1 MYAQTV
7 APQWGSNRW
16 ESNMNVLCPLGITT
30 SLMWEEGSPL
40 SDIWP
45 LQIPAAIH
53 VDTFMELLDGIKWRN
68 MVGGEEEN
76 LSLPL
81 LLLEPNQRT
90 LLELSIWCPLL
101 GFEYSKIR
109 PGAVRGN
116 CGKLTTSLGVFPIL
130 IFCCFPFRILTWWL
144 HEFCSGF
151 LVELSGR
158 YKVECAYSI
167 LSWTKT

>member
-1 MYAQTV
+1 MCFTFL
-7 APQWGSNRW
+7 GSQLHW
-16 ESNMNVLCPLGITT
+16 CEKKA
-30 SLMWEEGSPL
+30 PL
-40 SDIWP
+40 SQMSGP
-45 LQIPAAIH
+45 CRYLLP
-53 VDTFMELLDGIKWRN
+53 FMLTLSWNWLDGMKWRN

-81 LLLEPNQRT
+81 LVLEPIQRT
-90 LLELSIWCPLL
+90 LLELSTWCPIL

-116 CGKLTTSLGVFPIL
+116 CGKLTTSLEVFPIL

-158 YKVECAYSI
+158 RKVEHAYSI